1 MLKSSLQ
8 TWVWSGINKN
18 SSENFNPTRITNI
31 IALLCISVSGLH
43 VPIVLYFVSQT
54 GYQELLLIIISASLL
69 TLVPILN
76 RLKAYLISK
85 LFLVSVFATYILIS
99 CLIRQEN
106 LNIQYFFLL
115 AVVICPFIF
124 KETESGLM
132 FFITLSYFILFVS
145 FEIWFYY
152 SSVNTLSFHQQIVK
166 ISCSI
171 SFALSCLVCSYHI
184 RRNINRNWQK
194 LSFERERS
202 ERLLLNI
209 LPANI
214 AQRLKTSSNLIADY
228 FEQVSILFA
237 DIQDFTPLCKSLSPQ
252 QLVSLLN
259 EVFCTFDSITQKY
272 GLEKIKTSGDG
283 YMVAGGLPI
292 ISSSHAINCCH
303 CALDMQDA
311 FKDICKKHHLH
322 TGLRI
327 GIACGEV
334 IAGIIGKSKFSYDL
348 WGEAVNLASRME
360 SHGLSNKIQVTESIY
375 EITKNGF
382 QFDKRG
388 SIKAKGLGW
397 INTYW
402 LVSRKINLET
412 YVLTKEH

>member
-1 MLKSSLQ
+1 MTLQ
-8 TWVWSGINKN
+8 TLVWSGINKA
-18 SSENFNPTRITNI
+18 SSENFKPTRITNI
-31 IALLCISVSGLH
+31 IAVLCISVSGLH
-43 VPIVLYFVSQT
+43 LPIVIYFIPQS

-69 TLVPILN
+69 TLVPLIN

-85 LFLVSVFATYILIS
+85 LFLIIVFAAYILIS

-115 AVVICPFIF
+115 AVVICPFLF

-132 FFITLSYFILFVS
+132 FFITLSFILLFVS
-145 FEIWFYY
+145 FEIWFYF
-152 SSVNTLSFHQQIVK
+152 SSVTTLSFHQQIVK

-171 SFALSCLVCSYHI
+171 SFALSCLLCSYHI
-184 RRNINRNWQK
+184 RRNINRSLQK
-194 LSFERERS
+194 LSLEREHS

-209 LPANI
+209 LPTNI
-214 AQRLKTSSNLIADY
+214 AQRLKQSSDLIADY

-237 DIQDFTPLCKSLSPQ
+237 DIQDFTPLCKSLSPR
-252 QLVSLLN
+252 QLVSFLN
-259 EVFCTFDSITQKY
+259 EVFCTFDNITHKH

-292 ISSSHAINCCH
+292 ISSSHAVQCCL

-327 GIACGEV
+327 GIGCGEV

-360 SHGLSNKIQVTESIY
+360 SHGLCNKIQVTESIY
-375 EITKNGF
+375 NITKNCF
-382 QFDKRG
+382 YFDKRG
-388 SIKAKGLGW
+388 SIQAKGLGW

-402 LVSRKINLET
+402 LVSNKVN
-412 YVLTKEH
+412 

>member
-1 MLKSSLQ
+1 MLKSALQ
-8 TWVWSGINKN
+8 MWVWSGINKAP
-18 SSENFNPTRITNI
+18 SENINPIRITNV
-31 IALLCISVSGLH
+31 IALLCIFVSSLH
-43 VPIVLYFVSQT
+43 VPIVLYFLSQT
-54 GYQELLLIIISASLL
+54 GPQELLLVIISTSLL

-76 RLKAYLISK
+76 RLKAYLMSR
-85 LFLVSVFATYILIS
+85 LFLVIIFATYILIS

-115 AVVICPFIF
+115 AVIICPFLF
-124 KETESGLM
+124 KETESSLM
-132 FFITLSYFILFVS
+132 FLITLTYFLLFVS
-145 FEIWFYY
+145 FEIWFFY

-171 SFALSCLVCSYHI
+171 SFALSCLLCSYHI

-194 LSFERERS
+194 LSLERERS
-202 ERLLLNI
+202 EQLLLNI

-214 AQRLKTSSNLIADY
+214 VQRLKTSSNPIAEH
-228 FEQVSILFA
+228 FKQVSILFA
-237 DIQDFTPLCKSLSPQ
+237 DIQNFTLLCKNLWPQ

-259 EVFCTFDSITQKY
+259 EVFCAFDHIVQKY

-283 YMVAGGLPI
+283 YMVAGGVPI
-292 ISSSHAINCCH
+292 ISSSHAIKCCC

-311 FKDICKKHHLH
+311 FNDVCKKHNLH

-327 GIACGEV
+327 GIGCGEV

-360 SHGLSNKIQVTESIY
+360 SHGLSNKIQVTESTY
-375 EITKNGF
+375 EITKNCF

-388 SIKAKGLGW
+388 SIEVKGLGR

-402 LVSRKINLET
+402 LVGKKNNLGT
-412 YVLTKEH
+412 HVLTK